1 MPKRRPTSVHR
12 ATRSSRRPQRA
23 DEPAPVTPPNPML
36 LVAGLMA
43 AASRAGCA
51 RGRNPMAAMKSARS
65 AATKPTSTSGGPS
78 SPSRVAVV
86 EGHNEVVL
94 GGRVSGEPTTR
105 VLPSGD
111 ELVSWRL
118 VVGRDKRGV
127 SPAGRQLP
135 TVDTIDCVAFKSAVR
150 RTAAR
155 WAGGELIEV
164 RGELRRRF
172 WRGAQGAASRCEV
185 EVLEIKRIS
194 AAS

>member
-1 MPKRRPTSVHR
+1 M
-12 ATRSSRRPQRA
+12 
-23 DEPAPVTPPNPML
+23 
-36 LVAGLMA
+36 
-43 AASRAGCA
+43 
-51 RGRNPMAAMKSARS
+51 
-65 AATKPTSTSGGPS
+65 AATKSATSAQTKPTPTRQGSGGPGR
-78 SPSRVAVV
+78 PAVA

-94 GGRVSGEPTTR
+94 GGRVSGEPTVR

-118 VVGRDKRGV
+118 VVGRDNRGV
-127 SPAGRQLP
+127 SPSGRQLP
-135 TVDTIDCVAFKSAVR
+135 TVDTIDCVAFKAGVR

-155 WAGGELIEV
+155 WAGGEVIEV

-194 AAS
+194 AAP

>member
-1 MPKRRPTSVHR
+1 M
-12 ATRSSRRPQRA
+12 
-23 DEPAPVTPPNPML
+23 
-36 LVAGLMA
+36 
-43 AASRAGCA
+43 
-51 RGRNPMAAMKSARS
+51 
-65 AATKPTSTSGGPS
+65 AATKSATSAPTKPTPTSRGSGAPNA
-78 SPSRVAVV
+78 AVI

-94 GGRVSGEPTTR
+94 GGRVSGEPTVR

-118 VVGRDKRGV
+118 VVGRDNRGV
-127 SPAGRQLP
+127 SASGRQLP
-135 TVDTIDCVAFKSAVR
+135 TVDTIDCVAFKSGVR

-185 EVLEIKRIS
+185 EVFEIRKIG